1 MAYWQCLG
9 ELVHKWAS
17 QEETVN
23 IHDAT
28 DDAREA
34 LEPASSPSE
43 GERKEP
49 RPGHFLAAFFGVLF
63 NIILMLLLRCLCKLW
78 EAAF

>member
-1 MAYWQCLG
+1 MFHITTALTEHVSNLQLPYMAYWQHLG
-9 ELVHKWAS
+9 ELVYKRGS
-17 QEETVN
+17 QEETVS

-43 GERKEP
+43 GERK
-49 RPGHFLAAFFGVLF
+49 GHGVGDDGSSLHSQP
-63 NIILMLLLRCLCKLW
+63 
-78 EAAF
+78 